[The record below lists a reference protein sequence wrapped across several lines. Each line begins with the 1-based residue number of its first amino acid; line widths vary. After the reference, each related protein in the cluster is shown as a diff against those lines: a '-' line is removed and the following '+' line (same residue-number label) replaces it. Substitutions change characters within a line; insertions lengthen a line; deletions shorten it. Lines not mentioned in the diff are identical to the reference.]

1 VCLFITVLL
10 PKKAQT
16 SKIGELAKKHHFGW
30 YNLSNQITKQLDGDY
45 FYFCTTSGMCDCET
59 LLGSKCKIST
69 VQNSEIDIARF
80 RRKGWNDTKIARW
93 IEQKSAIKNES
104 IQDFDEVQKWM
115 EFITEILEKR
125 LTNKI
130 GILIHMYSKSVNDE
144 SFTLGESYNQSSLT
158 EDYLLNLDQ
167 NRVHFFTKASV
178 SHQTSHPRKRVSM
191 EY

>member
-1 VCLFITVLL
+1 MCLFITVLL

-45 FYFCTTSGMCDCET
+45 FYFCTTKGMCDCET
-59 LLGSKCKIST
+59 QLGSKCRVSPA
-69 VQNSEIDIARF
+69 QSSEMEIARF
-80 RRKGWNDTKIARW
+80 KRKGWSDTKIARW

-104 IQDFDEVQKWM
+104 TQNLDEIQKWM
-115 EFITEILEKR
+115 EFITEVMEKR
-125 LTNKI
+125 LTSKI

-144 SFTLGESYNQSSLT
+144 VFTLRESYTQSSPT
-158 EDYLLNLDQ
+158 EDYLLSIDQ
-167 NRVHFFTKASV
+167 NRVHFFTATSTAQ
-178 SHQTSHPRKRVSM
+178 QTSDLRKRASL

>member
-59 LLGSKCKIST
+59 LLGSKRKIST

-167 NRVHFFTKASV
+167 NRVHFFTKTSV
-178 SHQTSHPRKRVSM
+178 SHQTSYPRKRVSM

>member
-59 LLGSKCKIST
+59 LLGSKRKIST
-69 VQNSEIDIARF
+69 VQNSEIDITRF

-178 SHQTSHPRKRVSM
+178 LHQTSHSRKRVSM